1 MKDQVSL
8 WIVFALILAGITYG
22 FLLASFLTASTLLF
36 NLSFVPLVLM
46 LGCTL
51 VFIIQKSDGWWFGW

>member
-22 FLLASFLTASTLLF
+22 FLLASFLTANTLLF
-36 NLSFVPLVLM
+36 SLSFIPLALM

-51 VFIIQKSDGWWFGW
+51 VFIVQESDGWWFGW